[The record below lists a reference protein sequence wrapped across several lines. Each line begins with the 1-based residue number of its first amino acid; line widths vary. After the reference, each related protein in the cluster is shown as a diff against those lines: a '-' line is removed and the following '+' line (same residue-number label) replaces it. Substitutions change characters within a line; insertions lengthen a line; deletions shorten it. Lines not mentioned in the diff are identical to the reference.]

1 MKSGTLETSS
11 SFLFE
16 PYNERGSP
24 ERLLLLAILE
34 RAILDF
40 VGNDVREMEQ
50 ATAWMFGGDDE
61 LSAEPFSF
69 QWVCKELDLDS
80 ARVSAMIKA
89 MPKRG
94 TNRVAPWYFQKDGQV
109 QKHDDNLV
117 AGNLGHA
124 NSEHKDLKGGGKK
137 EGSLAAGILP
147 N

>member
-50 ATAWMFGGDDE
+50 ATAWIFGEDE
-61 LSAEPFSF
+61 VLSAEPFSF
-69 QWVCKELDLDS
+69 SWVCKELDLDA

-94 TNRVAPWYFQKDGQV
+94 SNRVAPWYFQKGQVEKQVQIEKQV
-109 QKHDDNLV
+109 QKQDV
-117 AGNLGHA
+117 ADG
-124 NSEHKDLKGGGKK
+124 
-137 EGSLAAGILP
+137 AGAL
-147 N
+147 NG